1 MKTIHI
7 GKCTI
12 VVLVAVAG
20 LACLPVAVHAATSSA
35 MPENR
40 GFATIKEILNNSCS
54 ACHDWT
60 ETYDSI
66 VGSGRVI
73 PGKPESSN
81 LYQRIANDEM
91 PAEGEKLTPDQ
102 KAFIRGWI
110 AAGAPTTELPIAVP
124 ADSSNAVPAPA
135 ASKGFLFFPSKVA
148 FHEFTGFAS
157 TALFFA
163 AGVVGGI
170 HLVDMMMSAH
180 GDEIFPD
187 EGLSEAEASSS
198 DVIEVWKSSQ
208 TLRWVHVGLLA
219 AGEVLYLGDAITGVS
234 MFTDATPGKLTK
246 HDIHRYAFYTHATL
260 MVAQMVLGFL
270 STDALSRGDHSGQHG
285 LLVAHTVVG
294 FAIPVVML
302 GAGLE
307 NMLLKE

>member
-1 MKTIHI
+1 MNRQCFRKWIM
-7 GKCTI
+7 
-12 VVLVAVAG
+12 VAAMAALVCRPMAVS
-20 LACLPVAVHAATSSA
+20 AASTTA
-35 MPENR
+35 MPGNR
-40 GFATIKEILNNSCS
+40 GFATIREILDKSCS
-54 ACHDWT
+54 SCHDWT
-60 ETYDSI
+60 GSYEFI

-73 PGKPESSN
+73 AGNAESSR
-81 LYQRIANDEM
+81 LYQKIANDEM
-91 PAEGEKLTPDQ
+91 PAEGEKLSPDQ

-110 AAGAPTTELPIAVP
+110 AAGAPTTELPLAVP
-124 ADSSNAVPAPA
+124 ADSSSAAAAPA

-170 HLVDMMMSAH
+170 HLVDMMTSAH
-180 GDEIFPD
+180 GSEFIPS
-187 EGLSEAEASSS
+187 ESLSDADVSSE
-198 DVIEVWKSSQ
+198 DVRDVWNSHQ

-219 AGEVLYLGDAITGVS
+219 AGELLYLGDAITGVS
-234 MFTDATPGKLTK
+234 MFTDSTPGKLTR

-260 MVAQMVLGFL
+260 MAAQVVLGFL

-285 LLVAHTVVG
+285 LLIAHTVVG

-307 NMLLKE
+307 NLLLPE